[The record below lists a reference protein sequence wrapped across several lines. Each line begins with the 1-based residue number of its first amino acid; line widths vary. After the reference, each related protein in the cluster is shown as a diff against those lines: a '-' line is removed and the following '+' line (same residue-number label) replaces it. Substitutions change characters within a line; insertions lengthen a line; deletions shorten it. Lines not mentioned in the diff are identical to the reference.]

1 MTDKPQD
8 REAAFQ
14 LLQEYVKGESLLKHC
29 ITVEAVMRHF
39 AELFHEED
47 VEKWTIIGLLH
58 DIDFEK
64 YPDQHCHKTRG
75 ILEPRHWPE
84 EYIRAIESHGYKL
97 VNDVEPVATMEKVLY
112 TVDELTGLIA
122 ATAILRPSQSLLDLT
137 VKSVKKKWKQKSFAV
152 GVNREVI
159 ECGVEMLGMPLEDV
173 IKETIEGM
181 KPIAAEIGL
190 KTELLL

>member
-1 MTDKPQD
+1 MPDKSYD

-64 YPDQHCHKTRG
+64 YPDQHCRKTRE
-75 ILEPRHWPE
+75 ILAPRHWPE

-97 VNDVEPVATMEKVLY
+97 VNDIEPVATMEKVLY

-152 GVNREVI
+152 GVNREII
-159 ECGVEMLGMPLEDV
+159 ESGVEMLGMPLEDV
-173 IKETIEGM
+173 IKETIAGM

-190 KTELLL
+190 KTELPL